1 MAALWSIEILPHL
14 ESNFLFFN
22 VVNGNYIDISDAHKM
37 WNRDNTV
44 IFHTG
49 YRIAGPQD
57 LVIAELDPIIDND
70 EMARMLDTVIDI
82 DNYQTTAH
90 KQYMSEYNSM
100 QKRRV
105 EVLLISAKSGGYKLA
120 NIISSLAPPVI
131 ATKTNTV
138 KTLDARIAAL
148 PPGKVLDVSKLLSN
162 GTGAVAHK
170 LAAKSTKHGYP
181 DLPIVSSDY
190 DHYLL
195 AIRMMEGGEDAYQ
208 TELSYMRE
216 IFGIPHPSRKA
227 PKPTESDLKP
237 IKIVVPK
244 NIETMGTFPRYTK
257 KQREQMEA
265 DAALQ
270 KIIEES
276 GEIPQDEEYED
287 EQEYEQEDEEY
298 EDEQEYE
305 QEDEQEDEQE
315 YEQEY
320 EEEVQEAVNE
330 DEIVDEIVD
339 EVQEVVEEIIRV
351 NDNIDHEREIL
362 DELEEDNVDGTLDDT
377 IEQVAEVIGDMES
390 FKYQL
395 EDELVEKVER
405 QTSDPDII
413 EAVNSIT
420 SDMIS
425 QASSPK
431 PIARSPSPKP
441 IARSPSPKPIKPVI
455 KVVTPSKVPIK
466 VVTPSKVPIKIIP
479 RAPTVSMPAIASRAP
494 RTFVPNK

>member
-14 ESNFLFFN
+14 ESNFLFLN
-22 VVNGNYIDISDAHKM
+22 VVDGSYIDISDAPKM

-57 LVIAELDPIIDND
+57 LVIAELDPILVED
-70 EMARMLDTVIDI
+70 EMTRMLDTVIDI

-131 ATKTNTV
+131 ATKKNTI

-148 PPGKVLDVSKLLSN
+148 PPGKVLDVSKLLAN

-227 PKPTESDLKP
+227 SAPKPTESDLKP

-257 KQREQMEA
+257 KQREQMAA

-270 KIIEES
+270 KIIQES
-276 GEIPQDEEYED
+276 DELPQDEQYEEEVNDESYED
-287 EQEYEQEDEEY
+287 EQY
-298 EDEQEYE
+298 ED
-305 QEDEQEDEQE
+305 
-315 YEQEY
+315 EY
-320 EEEVQEAVNE
+320 EEEVQEVVDEDEIVDEIVEEVQEVE

-351 NDNIDHEREIL
+351 NDDIEHEREIL
-362 DELEEDNVDGTLDDT
+362 DELEEDNVDGTLDDA

-390 FKYQL
+390 FKDQL

-425 QASSPK
+425 QSS
-431 PIARSPSPKP
+431 SPKP
-441 IARSPSPKPIKPVI
+441 IARSPSPKPIKPV
-455 KVVTPSKVPIK
+455 IK